1 MKIIETSKKIENI
14 IKKYDL
20 NDLSESYKIEFAI
33 AKTEQLQ
40 KTIEEI
46 NKESRKLKIGI
57 VGRVKA
63 GKSSLLNSLVFDGE
77 NILPKAATPMTAALT
92 VLEYGESLSAEIEF
106 FTQNDINN
114 LKEKYYE
121 YKKRY
126 DKIFEE
132 KLKELKEKAKRKGKN
147 VSEEE
152 LKENAK
158 KGAKREL
165 DNFENLKA
173 SYEQYEKIKKSNV
186 NLNELKSNINA
197 STLNE
202 LNEKLKE
209 YVGANGKY
217 MPFTKS
223 VTLKLN
229 NNSLK
234 DIQIIDTPGINDPV
248 VSREERTRELLKY
261 CDVVFIISPSGQFLS
276 EEDLVLFDRITSK
289 EGIKEVYLIASQIDG
304 QLYGSEKSN
313 DLYESLSLISEKLS
327 NHAKSVFEK
336 DEFLRNS
343 AVYEYIKKHDVITS
357 SAIAYSIYKKFDEPE
372 KLDEN
377 EKHTFNLLKS
387 HYEDYF
393 TDINAK
399 ENLYKLSNIETIK
412 KLLDDVKNKKEKILK
427 EKLENFEK
435 NKFKNLLEFKKA
447 IEEEIKKR
455 IEKIQNS
462 NIKEIKDKIEKLKK
476 IEKEAGSAVNEE
488 FRDLIEELEINL
500 KSNLQK
506 RLNSFFSSANEKFIE
521 SESQVTEVR
530 KIEKDGVLSW
540 VARKLWGGGYEKEI
554 VNITTVRAGIV
565 RNALEDLTYNIETTI
580 YKEAKEYLKKWREK
594 DIFKNLIKVL
604 RDKAGDENLEILII
618 SSTLKK
624 VIYSVKLPDIDYSGN
639 LPSSLKKSG
648 TLKGYEGEEFLEEA
662 YNYMYNLRNRVKK
675 DIQNYINELITLL
688 SSINIADNIFNS
700 YHKEIETLENE
711 IKNKELNIER
721 YNIIL
726 NELNK
731 IKE

>member
-1 MKIIETSKKIENI
+1 
-14 IKKYDL
+14 
-20 NDLSESYKIEFAI
+20 
-33 AKTEQLQ
+33 
-40 KTIEEI
+40 
-46 NKESRKLKIGI
+46 
-57 VGRVKA
+57 
-63 GKSSLLNSLVFDGE
+63 
-77 NILPKAATPMTAALT
+77 LT

-234 DIQIIDTPGINDPV
+234 DIQIIDTPGVNDPV

-313 DLYESLSLISEKLS
+313 DLYESLISEKLS

-343 AVYEYIKKHDVITS
+343 AVYEYVKKHDVITS

-435 NKFKNLLEFKKA
+435 NKLENLLEFKKA

-506 RLNSFFSSANEKFIE
+506 RLNSFFSSAK
-521 SESQVTEVR
+521 
-530 KIEKDGVLSW
+530 
-540 VARKLWGGGYEKEI
+540 KEI
-554 VNITTVRAGIV
+554 RKSEDTETRFWEEEYTIDKGSGFLWWRDITGNRYETRTRTRSETYTIVRAGIV
-565 RNALEDLTYNIETTI
+565 RNALEELTDNIETTI
-580 YKEAKEYLKKWREK
+580 DIEAKKYLKKWKK
-594 DIFKNLIKVL
+594 DIFKNLIQIL
-604 RDKAGDENLEILII
+604 RDKAGDENLEISII
-618 SSTLKK
+618 SSTLRK
-624 VIYSVKLPDIDYSGN
+624 VINSVKFPDIDYSGS

-662 YNYMYNLRNRVKK
+662 DNYVSDLKNRINK
-675 DIQNYINELITLL
+675 DIKNYINELITSL
-688 SSINIADNIFNS
+688 SSINIANNIFNS

-711 IKNKELNIER
+711 TKNKELNIER